1 MKHPYYT
8 MNQLMHEHYGKKIR
22 KICID
27 GGFTCPNRDG
37 TCGRGGCTFCGE
49 RGAGEQLDAS
59 KTIRQQAETVL
70 KNAAPDSAWIL
81 YFQNFTNTYAP
92 VSVLRQRYD
101 EALIDDR
108 IKVLD
113 IGTRPDCINAE
124 VADLLAEYAQR
135 YEVWTELGLQTA
147 NDRTAAA
154 INRGYDLA
162 CFERAVRLLKARGL
176 PVIVHIILGLPG
188 ETIEDIRHTVEV
200 LNRCGI
206 DGIKIHSLFIMKDT
220 QLAEQYLRGEFTPI
234 SMQTY
239 IDWAIEVLTHIS
251 PKTVV
256 HRITGNCLRDR
267 LLAPDWI
274 MQRDL
279 MIVSID
285 RIMMQNGWTQ
295 GCFYK
300 EPVVPYGTGNPVES
314 DRKDTCTMNFR
325 DKKSVIFDLDGT
337 LLDTLNDLKDSINAA
352 LVHNGF
358 PARTTDE
365 VRQFVG
371 NGLGKLAERAIPE
384 GIANPLFE
392 QVLAETRKIYA
403 QKSND
408 TTKPY
413 DGVPAL
419 LQNLLD
425 RGYQLAVVSN
435 KPDAQV
441 KSLCKI
447 YFPKIPVAVGQR
459 DGFQLKPAPDSVLET
474 MRQLGCT
481 ADEVVYVGD
490 SEVDV
495 LTAKNTGIPCISVL
509 WGFRSKQQLLDAG
522 AVCFAETP
530 AEMLNLF

>member
-1 MKHPYYT
+1 
-8 MNQLMHEHYGKKIR
+8 
-22 KICID
+22 
-27 GGFTCPNRDG
+27 
-37 TCGRGGCTFCGE
+37 
-49 RGAGEQLDAS
+49 
-59 KTIRQQAETVL
+59 
-70 KNAAPDSAWIL
+70 
-81 YFQNFTNTYAP
+81 
-92 VSVLRQRYD
+92 
-101 EALIDDR
+101 
-108 IKVLD
+108 
-113 IGTRPDCINAE
+113 
-124 VADLLAEYAQR
+124 
-135 YEVWTELGLQTA
+135 
-147 NDRTAAA
+147 
-154 INRGYDLA
+154 
-162 CFERAVRLLKARGL
+162 
-176 PVIVHIILGLPG
+176 
-188 ETIEDIRHTVEV
+188 
-200 LNRCGI
+200 
-206 DGIKIHSLFIMKDT
+206 
-220 QLAEQYLRGEFTPI
+220 
-234 SMQTY
+234 
-239 IDWAIEVLTHIS
+239 
-251 PKTVV
+251 
-256 HRITGNCLRDR
+256 
-267 LLAPDWI
+267 
-274 MQRDL
+274 
-279 MIVSID
+279 
-285 RIMMQNGWTQ
+285 
-295 GCFYK
+295 
-300 EPVVPYGTGNPVES
+300 
-314 DRKDTCTMNFR
+314 MNFR

-371 NGLGKLAERAIPE
+371 NGLGKLAERAIPD
-384 GIANPLFE
+384 GLANPLYE